1 VQNAPAVLHTKLHKL
16 VQNVPLYTILHQKKT
31 CWHFTHTYIYV
42 YMHIYAGT
50 REPRQTACFRVVRP
64 INFWNQNS
72 GSSSYSARLLVQVQ
86 PNSNSTTAMDS
97 SSSLPEI
104 RKQEEHWRR
113 KAHALLACARQLP
126 FFPPFRRFQIA
137 SNSSQSQPCV
147 SWFPPALYIA
157 RHTTSFCCSQSQSH
171 S

>member
-1 VQNAPAVLHTKLHKL
+1 MLLQSFTPNYTNSCKMFRYIQYFTK
-16 VQNVPLYTILHQKKT
+16 KKT

-137 SNSSQSQPCV
+137 SNSSQPCV